1 MDPTTLSQAGAQAQ
15 GLAGFL
21 GEYGVAGLLA
31 ILLLVVVH
39 LYRQQVALAK
49 EVRETVEK
57 YATETARLQE
67 QTLEELKRSREC
79 VERNTEALTR
89 ISHELS

>member
-57 YATETARLQE
+57 YAGETARLQE

-79 VERNTEALTR
+79 IERNTEALTKLAR
-89 ISHELS
+89 A